1 MRTYFQVLSTAGAA
15 HADSNVFQ
23 KIARLGL
30 LAISAIVGVFV
41 LLLTA
46 SAALVVVLA
55 LLFIGILVFAWL
67 WTRAK
72 FFGKTIG
79 GKAFE
84 DMKAAANAQK
94 AQMEAMGLRTS
105 ASDFDAGDV
114 VDAHKTP
121 DGWTV
126 D

>member
-1 MRTYFQVLSTAGAA
+1 MRTYFRVLSTAGNTPG
-15 HADSNVFQ
+15 DSNVFQ
-23 KIARLGL
+23 KIARFGL
-30 LAISAIVGVFV
+30 LAVSAVVGIFV
-41 LLLTA
+41 VLLTA
-46 SAALVVVLA
+46 SAALVVVMA
-55 LLFIGILVFAWL
+55 LLFIGLIVFAWL
-67 WTRAK
+67 WARAR

-84 DMKAAANAQK
+84 DMKAAAK
-94 AQMEAMGLRTS
+94 ARQEAMGLHTS
-105 ASDFDAGDV
+105 AADYDAGDV